1 MTAAIS
7 YWQTPKP
14 TDQLMQ
20 LCLNKIVNPP
30 FNKPT
35 NFQIKCWFWFRI
47 DTYHFVGER
56 SQLRTSIIVISYLLT
71 VSTVIRGQE
80 WNQWKMTLLH
90 TFMHQAHPTT
100 GPVGCLASVRYPARK
115 AKWSAFRNFTPVLFS
130 WSHQAMCP
138 LTASHGCTIMYCQ
151 NTHNYKEPRAAP
163 ARASYGAQNG
173 LFGVFHTTRAKN
185 GFRAGPMRDNQNF
198 WCKDWLKLV

>member
-47 DTYHFVGER
+47 DTSHFVGER

-80 WNQWKMTLLH
+80 WNQWTMTLLH

-115 AKWSAFRNFTPVLFS
+115 AKWSALRNFTPVLFS

-138 LTASHGCTIMYCQ
+138 LTASHGCTIMSCQ
-151 NTHNYKEPRAAP
+151 NTHNYTGAP
-163 ARASYGAQNG
+163 CGTCTGIVRSPKWTLRCVSYHTGQDRVPCGAHARQS
-173 LFGVFHTTRAKN
+173 
-185 GFRAGPMRDNQNF
+185 
-198 WCKDWLKLV
+198 KLLV